1 MLNRTSKITRCYF
14 NLSILVANIFKC
26 ILSTNGLLLDRIH
39 SFFTLTRSLNPI
51 HVFGNSTEQIN
62 SVIGTVLIR
71 INLDFNM
78 WHMWYRHLMISS
90 LNQIILESVLM

>member
-1 MLNRTSKITRCYF
+1 MLKRTSKITKWYF

-51 HVFGNSTEQIN
+51 HVFGDNTEQIN
-62 SVIGTVLIR
+62 SVIGIRLI
-71 INLDFNM
+71 
-78 WHMWYRHLMISS
+78 
-90 LNQIILESVLM
+90 

>member
-39 SFFTLTRSLNPI
+39 SFFTLTRSSN
-51 HVFGNSTEQIN
+51 HMNVFGESTEQIN
-62 SVIGTVLIR
+62 SVKGNVIRLI
-71 INLDFNM
+71 
-78 WHMWYRHLMISS
+78 
-90 LNQIILESVLM
+90 